1 MARIALILMAKLPL
15 RALNQ
20 DWAHADTRT
29 PKGIVVLMDSAI
41 ISSMQRRWR
50 QAWLICAFFSLVGCD
65 GAGTGPGSPASA
77 VRPFTIAGTTFPD
90 TEGERHWLTFRD
102 RLIAASDGELP
113 LRMLIYGQLGSE
125 DQLVS
130 GLRRGR
136 VQFANLSA
144 MAVSAV
150 VPEMALL
157 YAPFLFDDEAEA
169 DFVYDKLL
177 TELYRELLAEKGLHL
192 VSWYEIGFIDVYAK
206 EPLLLPEQAAGRRFR
221 VGSGPAARL
230 FATAIGADVIPLG
243 FSDVIASLQTGL
255 IEAGENAVSLYAR
268 TGIASEAP
276 HLTVTDHSFGVSA
289 IVASKVWWDSL
300 SESQQTMVSE
310 AWPAIDTTRVAVR
323 SESRRDLQDAAALGF
338 VVHRLTPEQR
348 DQWRSATSEV
358 TEQLIRKI
366 GGRSREVY
374 QRIQAVRA
382 MHHGPRPE

>member
-1 MARIALILMAKLPL
+1 M
-15 RALNQ
+15 
-20 DWAHADTRT
+20 
-29 PKGIVVLMDSAI
+29 
-41 ISSMQRRWR
+41 
-50 QAWLICAFFSLVGCD
+50 
-65 GAGTGPGSPASA
+65 
-77 VRPFTIAGTTFPD
+77 
-90 TEGERHWLTFRD
+90 
-102 RLIAASDGELP
+102 
-113 LRMLIYGQLGSE
+113 
-125 DQLVS
+125 S

-169 DFVYDKLL
+169 DFVYDNLL
-177 TELYRELLAEKGLHL
+177 TELYREFLAEKGLHL

-230 FATAIGADVIPLG
+230 FATSIGADVIPLG

-255 IEAGENAVSLYAR
+255 VEAGENAVSLYAR

-310 AWPAIDTTRVAVR
+310 AWPAIEMTRAAVR
-323 SESRRDLQDAAALGF
+323 SESRSDLEDAAALGF
-338 VVHRLTPEQR
+338 VVHRLTPGQR
-348 DQWRSATSEV
+348 DQWRDATVDV
-358 TEQLIRKI
+358 TEQLIKKI

-374 QRIQAVRA
+374 QRIQAARA
-382 MHHGPRPE
+382 MHRRPQPE